1 MNLKNEYGKLKIA
14 LDTKPI
20 IKFFAKEEGWEN
32 VQKILSKIEAG
43 EIDASLS
50 VVTLTEIYYKYL
62 KEKRAD
68 LAKNRTDAIRH
79 APYIKKIS
87 INEEIATKAGELK
100 GKYNIPIADAFIAAS
115 AQSEGTTIISDD
127 PDFKKIKE
135 INTLTEKEFSQ
146 KL

>member
-62 KEKRAD
+62 KEK
-68 LAKNRTDAIRH
+68 K
-79 APYIKKIS
+79 S
-87 INEEIATKAGELK
+87 
-100 GKYNIPIADAFIAAS
+100 
-115 AQSEGTTIISDD
+115 
-127 PDFKKIKE
+127 
-135 INTLTEKEFSQ
+135 
-146 KL
+146 